1 MMLAL
6 PSLMIS
12 IRPDQLGFISRGARG
27 SQCVVKCSEGSL
39 VMLELTPRANAC
51 GLAVSSRLN
60 TFFIWAPGNQI
71 NNDGLRAC
79 NRPTGE
85 GREALENRP
94 LLLLRRMAR
103 AQDRPRASSTTGP
116 ACW

>member
-27 SQCVVKCSEGSL
+27 SQCVVKRSEGSL

-60 TFFIWAPGNQI
+60 TFF
-71 NNDGLRAC
+71 
-79 NRPTGE
+79 
-85 GREALENRP
+85 
-94 LLLLRRMAR
+94 
-103 AQDRPRASSTTGP
+103 
-116 ACW
+116 